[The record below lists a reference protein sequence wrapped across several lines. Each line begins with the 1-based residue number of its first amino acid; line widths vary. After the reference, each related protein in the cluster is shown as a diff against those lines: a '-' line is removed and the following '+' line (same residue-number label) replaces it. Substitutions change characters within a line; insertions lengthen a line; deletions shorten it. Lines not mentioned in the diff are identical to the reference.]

1 MAGIDYATIEA
12 ALQAWLM
19 ASTGLAAGPA
29 TGGMSGVYNELAKVP
44 QPAMPFATFKV
55 GAPRPQSTHDEEVLG
70 LQRRR
75 IRWAKRSR
83 SRSSAGARS
92 PSRVEVRTK
101 AATGSG
107 TAKELLSAVETGA
120 QKPSRRDAFNVAGL
134 AFLGF
139 EAPIDLS
146 ARLGPVGQGRV
157 VQDFHFSCLSVDVDK
172 TGYIASMGSDG
183 SGTSTRP
190 APTPGP

>member
-19 ASTGLAAGPA
+19 AATGLAAGPA
-29 TGGMSGVYNELAKVP
+29 TGGMPGVYNELAKVP

-70 LQRRR
+70 YNAGNPLGQEVEITIVGRRE
-75 IRWAKRSR
+75 ITVT
-83 SRSSAGARS
+83 
-92 PSRVEVRTK
+92 VEVRTK
-101 AATGSG
+101 AATGTG
-107 TAKELLSAVETGA
+107 TAKELLSAAETGA

-172 TGYIASMGSDG
+172 TGYIASMGTDG
-183 SGTSTRP
+183 TGNKYPTGTYSGP
-190 APTPGP
+190 